1 MTITGKKWQWIQSR
15 KCYGNVSSK
24 VSKYLCKD
32 KKTGRVVPN
41 ISPTSSNLAY
51 KTQGAINM
59 VGRGS
64 SCDMSKVAD
73 CLKERESKLT
83 DGDVHS

>member
-1 MTITGKKWQWIQSR
+1 MTITSKKWQWIQSR

-41 ISPTSSNLAY
+41 ISPTRSNLAY

-64 SCDMSKVAD
+64 SCDMRQEAD
-73 CLKERESKLT
+73 SLNKRESKLI